1 MSNPKDSK
9 LRIFLRQAPQPVR
22 LRARKGDEEQDIALA
37 DQVRHRWRIAEEALT
52 SWGAESV
59 ECLDAKGAIT
69 RSYTLVDVDE
79 GSRERE
85 RSSLAENRAGELKG
99 MASMLDRYGDRMCEA
114 FDRGAAAAGTSQENL
129 VALVEVLTA
138 HLSHAITNLH
148 NVSVNLANVISGKD
162 VDEGT
167 VPQSQAA
174 LQGLLMQVAGRMV
187 AGAPPAQAAPPNG
200 AKK

>member
-1 MSNPKDSK
+1 MPNPKDSK
-9 LRIFLRQAPQPVR
+9 FRIFLRQVPQPVR
-22 LRARKGDEEQDIALA
+22 VRARKGDEEQDIALA
-37 DQVRHRWRIAEEALT
+37 DQVRHRWRIAEEACT
-52 SWGAESV
+52 SWGAETV

-69 RSYTLVDVDE
+69 RSFTLIDSEDA
-79 GSRERE
+79 GRDRE
-85 RSSLAENRAGELKG
+85 RSAMADTRGAELKG
-99 MASMLDRYGDRMCEA
+99 MASMLDRYGDRMNEA
-114 FDRGAAAAGTSQENL
+114 FSRGAEAAGTSQENL

-167 VPQSQAA
+167 MPQSQAA
-174 LQGLLMQVAGRMV
+174 LQGLLMNIAGRMV
-187 AGAPPAQAAPPNG
+187 AGSPPASAPPNG